1 MVKMTSQG
9 GSTMVR
15 SRSYIATPSGA
26 TIKEQLND
34 RGMSQKEF
42 AARMDMSEKHIS
54 KLINGDVQL
63 TSETAVR
70 LEMVLGVP
78 AKFWNNLEAIYR
90 EKIIKAE
97 AENAMDADVEIAKQ
111 FPYSEMVKFG
121 WVPKTRVAKEKV
133 INLRKYFE
141 VVELSLLGSEQ
152 ITRIACRRLAIT
164 EKSDLALMAW
174 AQEAKI
180 MARGIQTAPINIK
193 GLIAAMPQLR
203 KMTVLKPKEFC
214 PQIKKCLADCGI
226 ALVFL
231 PHLKESFLQG
241 ASFMDG
247 NKIVVG
253 LTARGKDAD
262 KFWFSLLHE
271 LAHIA
276 LGHLG
281 HPNGT
286 SEDDEKAADKWSSE
300 TLIISEDFE
309 AFRRD
314 RDYSERSVLQFAKAQ
329 GIAPGIV
336 VGRMQMEGMI
346 KYSMLN
352 NLKEKFDYTIL
363 SILYSKFTSDGL
375 KKNEENDADKEQKEL

>member
-1 MVKMTSQG
+1 
-9 GSTMVR
+9 MVR
-15 SRSYIATPSGA
+15 SRSYIATPPGA

-63 TSETAVR
+63 TPETAVR

-97 AENAMDADVEIAKQ
+97 AENAMDEDAKMATQ
-111 FPYSEMVKFG
+111 FPYSEMAKFG
-121 WVPKTRVAKEKV
+121 WVPETREVKEKV
-133 INLRKYFE
+133 VNLRKYFE
-141 VVELSLLGSEQ
+141 VVELSILGSDQ

-164 EKSDLALMAW
+164 EKSDLSLMAW

-180 MARGIQTAPINIK
+180 KARDIQTAPITIK
-193 GLIAAMPQLR
+193 GLISAMPEIR
-203 KMTVLKPKEFC
+203 KMKVLKPKEFC

-231 PHLKESFLQG
+231 PHLKGSFLQG

-262 KFWFSLLHE
+262 KFWFSLFHE
-271 LAHIA
+271 LAHIV
-276 LGHLG
+276 LGHVG
-281 HPNGT
+281 QPNGT
-286 SEDDEKAADKWSSE
+286 SEDDEKAANSWAGD
-300 TLIISEDFE
+300 TLISSEDFE
-309 AFRRD
+309 VFRRN
-314 RDYSERSVLQFAKAQ
+314 RDYSERSVLQFAKTQ

-336 VGRMQMEGMI
+336 VGRMQLEGII

-352 NLKEKFDYTIL
+352 NLKEKYEI
-363 SILYSKFTSDGL
+363 
-375 KKNEENDADKEQKEL
+375 AV

>member
-1 MVKMTSQG
+1 
-9 GSTMVR
+9 MVR
-15 SRSYIATPSGA
+15 SRSYIATPPGA

-63 TSETAVR
+63 TPETAVR

-78 AKFWNNLEAIYR
+78 AKFWNHLESIYR
-90 EKIIKAE
+90 EKIIRAE
-97 AENAMDADVEIAKQ
+97 AENAMDADTEIAKQ
-111 FPYSEMVKFG
+111 FPYSEMAKFG
-121 WVPKTRVAKEKV
+121 WVPETREAKEKV
-133 INLRKYFE
+133 VFLRKYFE
-141 VVELSLLGSEQ
+141 VVELSLLGNEQ

-180 MARGIQTAPINIK
+180 KARDIWTAPINVR
-193 GLIAAMPQLR
+193 GFIAVIPEIR
-203 KMTVLKPKEFC
+203 KMTVLKPEEFC
-214 PQIKKCLADCGI
+214 PKIKKCLADCGI

-231 PHLKESFLQG
+231 PHLKGSFLQG

-262 KFWFSLLHE
+262 KFWFSLFHE
-271 LAHIA
+271 FAHIA
-276 LGHLG
+276 LGHIG
-281 HPNGT
+281 QMNGT
-286 SEDDEKAADKWSSE
+286 SDEDEKAADRWSGD
-300 TLIISEDFE
+300 TLITADDFE
-309 AFRRD
+309 SFRRE
-314 RDYSERSVLQFAKAQ
+314 RDYSESSVIGFARKQ

-336 VGRMQMEGMI
+336 VGRMQSQGLI

-352 NLKEKFDYTIL
+352 HLKEKYEIAVQ
-363 SILYSKFTSDGL
+363 S
-375 KKNEENDADKEQKEL
+375 